1 MSNEVFVLD
10 KDYYKVYVYN
20 LLTKTHQQFD
30 LTYVASDLLYSTS
43 RENKGQVLPHNF

>member
-20 LLTKTHQQFD
+20 LITRSHQIFE
-30 LTYVASDLLYSTS
+30 LNYVATDSLYSTS